1 VTIGMLERVM
11 KGVKLAEILVLSF
24 IYAHISDIACVSL
37 FGIML
42 L

>member
-1 VTIGMLERVM
+1 M
-11 KGVKLAEILVLSF
+11 KGVKLAKILGLS
-24 IYAHISDIACVSL
+24 YMYTHLRDAACVSL

>member
-1 VTIGMLERVM
+1 MTIGMLERAM
-11 KGVKLAEILVLSF
+11 KGVKLAEIIVLSS
-24 IYAHISDIACVSL
+24 IYAHISGTACVSL

>member
-1 VTIGMLERVM
+1 M
-11 KGVKLAEILVLSF
+11 KGVKLAETLILSF
-24 IYAHISDIACVSL
+24 YNTYVSDIACVSL